1 MGSWVLERRFYL
13 QNLPCRVLSAN
24 GLQCLEISIPTQEE
38 LSKGLFFACS
48 DPVAMLTFH
57 VSIGIFE
64 SLLLKI
70 SCTLLRALKNQPRH
84 FRTAICLSAAQEIN
98 QNPKAFSLFP
108 QASTLETPSA
118 LLQLSSRTAE
128 MPSAVEHRSIS
139 LSGKLEWKGMREKW
153 VSFAANHLQ
162 RELGAAP
169 T

>member
-1 MGSWVLERRFYL
+1 MVCNAWKSASPHRRNSVKAFSLPAAILWPCLLFMGS
-13 QNLPCRVLSAN
+13 
-24 GLQCLEISIPTQEE
+24 
-38 LSKGLFFACS
+38 
-48 DPVAMLTFH
+48 
-57 VSIGIFE
+57 GIFE